1 MINFQ
6 KASLR
11 FWQQVL
17 HRHLKPRKNLTQI
30 KDSKVSWLATTT
42 TPTTD
47 KGRQAV
53 AAIARL
59 LELPEKYTLSLSE
72 VEEILVEH
80 NLYKE
85 REDQVTGQHIIRDTG
100 RYALCTQASMKE
112 LRVVSRKS
120 KLANPKMLK
129 VRTIAEDIV
138 QLAKDSG
145 LAPVPAA
152 IAFPHLYVDPVNSIF

>member
-1 MINFQ
+1 MSKFQ
-6 KASLR
+6 NSSLN

-17 HRHLKPRKNLTQI
+17 HRHLKPRKNLTKIQ
-30 KDSKVSWLATTT
+30 DGKVSLLSWTT

-47 KGRQAV
+47 KARQAV

-59 LELPEKYTLSLSE
+59 LELPEEYTLSLSE
-72 VEEILVEH
+72 VEEILVEL

-85 REDQVTGQHIIRDTG
+85 REDQVTGQHIIRSTG

-112 LRVVSRKS
+112 LRGVSRKS
-120 KLANPKMLK
+120 KLAQPKMLK
-129 VRTIAEDIV
+129 VRSIAEDIV

-145 LAPVPAA
+145 LAPVSVAV
-152 IAFPHLYVDPVNSIF
+152 AFPHLYVAPVNSIF